1 MQHASRRPRLNPGR
15 LAPAVF
21 LIALAA
27 STARADDAMQWLAR
41 AAQAARQL
49 NYVGTIIYQVG
60 PRVESSRITHLFEGG
75 SEFAKLVNLDGPAR
89 EVVRSQDE
97 VRCYYPDAKL
107 MRIEP
112 ATFRNV
118 FPSLLPEQQQ
128 SLSRFYDFRIVG
140 PCRSSC
146 SIPGTGCVTGI
157 ASGPTSPPACCS
169 RRAS

>member
-15 LAPAVF
+15 LAPAVL

-60 PRVESSRITHLFEGG
+60 SRVESSRITHLFEGG

-89 EVVRSQDE
+89 EVVRSQNE
-97 VRCYYPDAKL
+97 VRCYYPDRSEEHTSEL
-107 MRIEP
+107 
-112 ATFRNV
+112 
-118 FPSLLPEQQQ
+118 Q
-128 SLSRFYDFRIVG
+128 SHVNLV
-140 PCRSSC
+140 
-146 SIPGTGCVTGI
+146 
-157 ASGPTSPPACCS
+157 
-169 RRAS
+169 